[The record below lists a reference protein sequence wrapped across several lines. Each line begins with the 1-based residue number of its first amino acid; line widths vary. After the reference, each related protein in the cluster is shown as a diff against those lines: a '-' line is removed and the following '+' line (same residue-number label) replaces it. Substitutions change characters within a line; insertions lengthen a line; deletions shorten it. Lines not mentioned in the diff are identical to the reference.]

1 VRGPRPA
8 VVVLRRL
15 MADALEGVNNL
26 GHCAFRTDT
35 RDIDIMAKLNTDA
48 RKELPATAFAEQKK
62 PRLSGGG

>member
-1 VRGPRPA
+1 
-8 VVVLRRL
+8 